1 MFTTLMML
9 TVLAQTPAPAQRAS
23 RTAAPD
29 ALQLQVAL
37 DRAGFSPGMI
47 DGRTGANTR
56 KALDAFKAQ
65 GGDPAANAVP
75 ALTKYTITPEDAAGP
90 FADDIPSDLM
100 EQSKLPAMAYRNV
113 LELLSER
120 FHSSPALLQRLNRSA
135 KFGAGEE
142 IEVPNVEPLID
153 PAGPSNSNAPA
164 KADAPATKVDPAA
177 KRDPAAKPD
186 QATKPEPTATS
197 GIAKKAAAAE
207 KAAKPDVVVTVS
219 KASSALSVKDAD
231 GRVVLYAPVTTG
243 SERDP
248 LPIGE
253 WKVTGVQMK
262 PTFRYNPDLFWDA
275 DPTHSKAEIKPGP
288 NNPVGLVWVDIS
300 KEHYGIHGSPEPA
313 TIGRTESHGCVRLTN
328 WDAVKLASLVKPGTR
343 VVFTE

>member
-1 MFTTLMML
+1 MFTTLIIL
-9 TVLAQTPAPAQRAS
+9 TVLAQTPAPAPRAP

-56 KALDAFKAQ
+56 KALAAFKEQ

-90 FADDIPSDLM
+90 FAEDIPSDLM

-113 LELLSER
+113 LELVSER
-120 FHSSPALLQRLNRSA
+120 FHSSPALLQRLNPAA
-135 KFGAGEE
+135 KFTAGEE
-142 IEVPNVEPLID
+142 IDVPNVEPLID
-153 PAGPSNSNAPA
+153 PAEPSNSNAPG
-164 KADAPATKVDPAA
+164 KADATATKADPVAKKDPAA
-177 KRDPAAKPD
+177 
-186 QATKPEPTATS
+186 KPEPTATS
-197 GIAKKAAAAE
+197 GVAKKAAVAE

-300 KEHYGIHGSPEPA
+300 KEHYGIHGSPEPS

-328 WDAVKLASLVKPGTR
+328 WDAVKLAGLVKPGTR
-343 VVFTE
+343 VVFTN